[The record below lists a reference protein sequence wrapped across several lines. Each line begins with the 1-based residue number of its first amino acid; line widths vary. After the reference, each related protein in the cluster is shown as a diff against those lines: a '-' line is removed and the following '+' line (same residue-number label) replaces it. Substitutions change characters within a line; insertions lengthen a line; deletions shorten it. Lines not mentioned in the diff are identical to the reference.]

1 MELHETSL
9 PTSGAD
15 MEKSLNE
22 EGAGQTTDTA
32 IESIEPNVAETAPAE
47 DTPVQKPAEPLTKQ
61 RIAELASE
69 LAEKDAAEISRD
81 EVARLKQQ
89 FYAIRHTELE
99 AEKAAFLEK
108 GNEESAFAPMPD
120 ADEERFK
127 ESLNLIKEK
136 KARHAAEIEAIRMA
150 NLEAKNAI
158 IEELTSMAGDTDNVN
173 RHFQRFRE
181 LQQAFKTAG
190 DVPPTHAGEQWK
202 KYQDAVERFYDQL
215 KVNKDLRDYDFKKN
229 LEIKQLLCL
238 EAEKLSEEPDVVT
251 AFKRLQELHD
261 KWRETGPVAKDI
273 REEIWMRFKD
283 ASAVVNKKYQAFFED
298 RKQRENENEAAKTAL
313 CERIEALD
321 FSALKSFSAWDTMTK
336 SILEAQEE
344 WKKLGY
350 ASRKMNTVLFNRFRA
365 TCDKF
370 FAQKAEYFKNTK
382 DELARNLA
390 RKTEL
395 CERAE
400 ALKDSTDWK
409 KTTDEL
415 VALQKEWKTIGAVA
429 KKHSD
434 AIWHRFLE
442 ACDYFFEQKKKST
455 SGTRRTEQANLKEKR
470 AVIEELKAIDGTADR
485 EAAIMKVRELMSRY
499 QGIGH
504 VPYRDKDKLYETYRT
519 VVNDLYSRL
528 DIKGT
533 GAAMA
538 NFENSI
544 SEIEGDESKLLRER
558 DRMMRILDQKRGE
571 LNTFENNL
579 GFFSSKSKSGDSMLR
594 EMQRRIQRLKDD
606 LAIIEEKIR
615 VIDSKLG

>member
-1 MELHETSL
+1 
-9 PTSGAD
+9 
-15 MEKSLNE
+15 
-22 EGAGQTTDTA
+22 
-32 IESIEPNVAETAPAE
+32 
-47 DTPVQKPAEPLTKQ
+47 
-61 RIAELASE
+61 
-69 LAEKDAAEISRD
+69 
-81 EVARLKQQ
+81 
-89 FYAIRHTELE
+89 
-99 AEKAAFLEK
+99 
-108 GNEESAFAPMPD
+108 
-120 ADEERFK
+120 
-127 ESLNLIKEK
+127 
-136 KARHAAEIEAIRMA
+136 
-150 NLEAKNAI
+150 
-158 IEELTSMAGDTDNVN
+158 
-173 RHFQRFRE
+173 
-181 LQQAFKTAG
+181 
-190 DVPPTHAGEQWK
+190 
-202 KYQDAVERFYDQL
+202 
-215 KVNKDLRDYDFKKN
+215 
-229 LEIKQLLCL
+229 
-238 EAEKLSEEPDVVT
+238 
-251 AFKRLQELHD
+251 
-261 KWRETGPVAKDI
+261 
-273 REEIWMRFKD
+273 
-283 ASAVVNKKYQAFFED
+283 
-298 RKQRENENEAAKTAL
+298 
-313 CERIEALD
+313 
-321 FSALKSFSAWDTMTK
+321 MTK

-519 VVNDLYSRL
+519 VVNDLYARL